1 MITTAGGP
9 QGPPASP
16 SANRHSQYGSEK
28 NHENKKSDAAQPIV
42 GRSSDVGVVNDRR
55 CYPCRRPKKPNILI
69 LWGDDIGYWNL
80 SAYNQGMMG
89 YKTPNI
95 DRIAKEGALFT
106 DWYGQQSCTAG
117 RSCFITGQSGFR
129 TGMLKVGL
137 PGAKEGLQA
146 RDVTIAEL
154 LKAQGYITGQ
164 FGKNHLGDRDEHLP
178 TAHGFGEFYGSLYH
192 LNAEEEPEHPDYF
205 KDPEMIKKYGTRG
218 VLHTWANPDGSQKIE
233 LTGPLNIKRM
243 ETVDDEFTKEA
254 LRFMTDAKKADKP
267 FFLWWNATRM
277 HIWTHLTPQWEGK
290 TGLGHLSRRHD
301 GARRDVGLLLD
312 KLKELGLEDNTI
324 VMYSTDNGAEKFS
337 WPDGG
342 TSPFRNEKASNWEG
356 AYRVPC
362 AIRWPGV
369 IKPGTVLNDIFS
381 HEDML
386 PTLLAAAGVPDVKE
400 QLLKGMKVGDKT
412 FKVHLDGYNLTDAL
426 AGKSPSPRKE
436 FFYFNDDGSLVGL
449 RYKQCKIVFAEQRA
463 TRPGCLAGSVRAAAF
478 PEAVQSAL
486 RSVRDRRPREHR
498 LRPVAGRS
506 RLRPGAGA
514 AIRRAIPRHVQGIPA
529 EPEARQ
535 LFARR
540 RAAKFA
546 ERPKSH
552 RRLTEVE
559 HGQTGAT
566 ERNLCALHYLPL
578 KPKY

>member
-1 MITTAGGP
+1 MKTKKLQHYGLSLLTAGATLYGVN
-9 QGPPASP
+9 ASVQ
-16 SANRHSQYGSEK
+16 AA
-28 NHENKKSDAAQPIV
+28 DA
-42 GRSSDVGVVNDRR
+42 
-55 CYPCRRPKKPNILI
+55 KKPNILI
-69 LWGDDIGYWNL
+69 LWGDDIGYWNI
-80 SAYNQGMMG
+80 SACNQGMMG

-146 RDVTIAEL
+146 RDVTIAKL
-154 LKAQGYITGQ
+154 LKGQGYVTGQ

-178 TAHGFGEFYGSLYH
+178 TAHGFDEFYGSLYH
-192 LNAEEEPEHPDYF
+192 LNAEEEPENPDYF
-205 KDPEMIKKYGTRG
+205 KDPAMRQKYATRG
-218 VLHTWANPDGSQKIE
+218 IIHSWANPDGTQLIK
-233 LTGPLNIKRM
+233 LTGALDTKRM
-243 ETVDDEFTKEA
+243 ETCDEEFTQET

-267 FFLWWNATRM
+267 FFIWWNATRM
-277 HIWTHLTPQWEGK
+277 HIWTHLKPSSVGV
-290 TGLGHLSRRHD
+290 TGLGVYPDGMVEHD
-301 GARRDVGLLLD
+301 AMVGEILA

-369 IKPGTVLNDIFS
+369 IQPGTVCNEICS

-412 FKVHLDGYNLTDAL
+412 FKVHLDGYNLTDYL
-426 AGKSPSPRKE
+426 AGKSPDPRKE

-449 RYKQCKIVFAEQRA
+449 RYLQYKIVFAEQRA
-463 TRPGCLAGSVRAAAF
+463 IGLDVWQDPFVPLRFPKLFNLRSDPFETADHESINYGKWRVDHAFVLVPAQQYVGQFLGTFKEFPPSQKAGSF
-478 PEAVQSAL
+478 SL
-486 RSVRDRRPREHR
+486 DSVMEK
-498 LRPVAGRS
+498 LS
-506 RLRPGAGA
+506 EGAN
-514 AIRRAIPRHVQGIPA
+514 
-529 EPEARQ
+529 
-535 LFARR
+535 
-540 RAAKFA
+540 KD
-546 ERPKSH
+546 
-552 RRLTEVE
+552 
-559 HGQTGAT
+559 
-566 ERNLCALHYLPL
+566 
-578 KPKY
+578 